1 MARPTSMTRKL
12 VTALTSVVAI
22 SWLLACALGVMVMQ
36 DEFAEIF
43 DAGLEETSERLLPL
57 LLDDLRENNTAPAS
71 QKLNKSAEGAEYLTY
86 QVRDREGQVVLHS
99 HDSSTEPFEVP
110 LDPGFSETS
119 SQRIFTIA
127 SPDDNYFLQVADAF
141 ANRREAIEEA
151 GAALLLPVLILIP
164 ASIFA
169 VIVVV
174 RRTLRPIQT
183 LRDDIGKKDGGNLA
197 PLPTQPF
204 PGELHPIARSVN
216 LLLGR
221 LRSAIEAEREF
232 TANSAHELRT
242 PIAGALAQA
251 QRLHADIPPE
261 LAPRVENIE
270 KSLQHLAHLAEKLL
284 QMSRAEA
291 KIGVTDKTSD
301 VIPVLELVIDDM
313 SRTTIGTSR
322 IRFNNRRDGGLPCR
336 IGADAFGIIIRNLL
350 ENALIHS
357 PAESPVQVIAEADG
371 TIHIVNSGAAIDGGL
386 LPKLT
391 TRFTRGQTTADGTGL
406 GLAIVKSLV
415 EQAGGKL
422 LLSSPAPGRQDGF
435 EARIVLPVEPA

>member
-57 LLDDLRENNTAPAS
+57 LLDDLRENNTAPAA